1 MRAVA
6 QVRQLCGTVRFVAGS
21 AEHIPLDDCSSD
33 IVFMSQVF
41 HHLADKALALREIRR
56 ILVPSGRFVLRQT
69 TLENLDSYFYQR
81 FFPEAR
87 RLDEQRLSSRAEVL
101 GIANDCGYRLVGFD
115 CSPFSI
121 AATPAEYLEKIA
133 LRTFSDLE
141 YISDEA
147 FHRGLDAIRRYGA
160 DHPDFPKTDER
171 DLFAFVRP

>member
-6 QVRQLCGTVRFVAGS
+6 EGRQLCGTIRFVAGS
-21 AEHIPLDDCSSD
+21 AEGIPLDDCTSD

-41 HHLADKALALREIRR
+41 HHIADKALALREIRR
-56 ILVPSGRFVLRQT
+56 VLRPGGRFVLRQT
-69 TLENLDSYFYQR
+69 TLENLEGFFYQR

-101 GIANDCGYRLVGFD
+101 GLANDCGYRVVGFE
-115 CSPFSI
+115 CSCYSI
-121 AATPAEYLEKIA
+121 AATPDEYLEKIA

-147 FHRGLDAIRRYGA
+147 FHSGLDAFRRYSA
-160 DHPDFPKTDER
+160 DHPDFPKSDEL
-171 DLFAFVRP
+171 DLFAFERS